1 MNSMMEK
8 VKPLAEAIALV
19 QDGDVVA
26 LQNMATQAAPM
37 ALVRELIRQEKRQ
50 LGLVVL
56 VGGIAVDWLA
66 ATGVIDRLIGAA
78 VSMEQFGLC
87 QQYRKAVECGRIR
100 VEEIS
105 ETILNARLGAGARN
119 LPFLPTRGGIG
130 SDLIALNPDNLKMLD
145 DPFGGFP
152 VLACRALVPDVA
164 LIHAHRA
171 DRFGNIQYEPTVL
184 WPDIGIM
191 PKAARKVIVS
201 VEEIVDSDVLRR
213 HPDRTILPGFM
224 VDAVIEV
231 PYGAHPTSFPPNYG
245 YDSRFHRAWTEVSR
259 DQDATTA
266 FIKRHVLVPGTQQE
280 YLDAAGGKPVLE
292 KISRW
297 EEN

>member
-8 VKPLAEAIALV
+8 IKSLAEAITLV
-19 QDGDVVA
+19 KDGDVVA

-37 ALVRELIRQEKRQ
+37 ALVRELIRQDKRQ

-56 VGGIAVDWLA
+56 VGGMAVDWLA
-66 ATGVIDRLIGAA
+66 ATGVINRLIGAA

-87 QQYRKAVECGRIR
+87 QQYRKAVEHGRIR

-191 PKAARKVIVS
+191 PKAAKKVIVS
-201 VEEIVDSDVLRR
+201 VEEIVDSDMLRR

-224 VDAVIEV
+224 VDAIIEV

-245 YDSRFHRAWTEVSR
+245 YDSRFHRAWTKVSR
-259 DQDATTA
+259 DQEATTA
-266 FIKRHVLVPGTQQE
+266 FIERHVLVPGTQQE

-292 KISRW
+292 KVSRW

>member
-1 MNSMMEK
+1 MQEK
-8 VKPLAEAIALV
+8 LTTLDQAVTLV
-19 QDGDVVA
+19 NDGNIVA
-26 LQNMATQAAPM
+26 LQNMATQSAPM
-37 ALVRELIRQEKRQ
+37 ALVRELIRQQKRE

-56 VGGIAVDWLA
+56 VGGIAVDWLS

-87 QQYRKAVECGRIR
+87 QQYRQAVESGRIR

-105 ETILNARLGAGARN
+105 ESILNARLGAGARN

-130 SDLIALNPDNLKMLD
+130 SDLIMQNPENLKMLE

-191 PKAARKVIVS
+191 PKAAKCVIVTA
-201 VEEIVDSDVLRR
+201 EEIVDSEILRR
-213 HPDRTILPGFM
+213 NPDRTILPGFM
-224 VDAVIEV
+224 VDAVVEV

-245 YDSRFHRAWTEVSR
+245 YDSRFHRDWIEISR
-259 DQDATTA
+259 DTEKAAEFLQ
-266 FIKRHVLVPGTQQE
+266 RYVRNPGTQKE
-280 YLDAAGGKPVLE
+280 YLEAVGGKPVLDRI
-292 KISRW
+292 KKW
-297 EEN
+297 EESR